1 MSWLGRYRAFVIV
14 LLIALI
20 LIGGA
25 VLLYR
30 QTSSPSSA
38 EIIIFPPSP
47 EICVYVEGEVVN
59 PGVYTLEQGDKVADA
74 VEAAGGFTLDAD
86 QGSVNLAAT
95 LRDGEQI
102 HIYKLGD
109 IPQKININTAEA
121 WLLESL
127 PGIGET
133 LAQRIVDYR
142 IAHGYFQR
150 IEDLKNVRDI
160 GPAVFDKVKDKIAV
174 R

>member
-1 MSWLGRYRAFVIV
+1 MNWLERYRVFIIV
-14 LLIALI
+14 LLIAVI
-20 LIGGA
+20 LSGVA
-25 VLLYR
+25 VFLYR
-30 QTSSPSSA
+30 QTSLPHSE
-38 EIIIFPPSP
+38 EITILPPSP
-47 EICVYVEGEVVN
+47 QIYIYVEGEVVN
-59 PGVYTLEQGDKVADA
+59 PGAYTLETGDHVAEA
-74 VEAAGGFTLDAD
+74 VEVAGGFTLDAD

-109 IPQKININTAEA
+109 LPQKININTAEA

-142 IAHGYFQR
+142 IANGYFQS